1 MRIAIV
7 SPPFIAVPPKR
18 YGGTELFIAHLAAGL
33 HERGHEVTVY
43 GNGESRLPC
52 RVKWRYAAD
61 DWPLDDTVRADLKN
75 IDHTPWAMRDAAD
88 STDVIH
94 LNDIVGYRS
103 RGS

>member
-43 GNGESRLPC
+43 
-52 RVKWRYAAD
+52 
-61 DWPLDDTVRADLKN
+61 
-75 IDHTPWAMRDAAD
+75 
-88 STDVIH
+88 
-94 LNDIVGYRS
+94 
-103 RGS
+103 